1 MEPRIIGILLSISH
15 LAASGQRRPATA
27 YAAIAKKGFWGAV
40 IAAQ

>member
-27 YAAIAKKGFWGAV
+27 CAAIAKNGFRAV
-40 IAAQ
+40 IAAL